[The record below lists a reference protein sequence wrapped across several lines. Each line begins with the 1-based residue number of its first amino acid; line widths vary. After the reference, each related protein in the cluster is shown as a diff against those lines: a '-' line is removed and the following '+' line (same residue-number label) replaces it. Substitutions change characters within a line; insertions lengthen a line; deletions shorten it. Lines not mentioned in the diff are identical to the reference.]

1 MEKDF
6 QVTIYTPLGKY
17 LVTRA
22 EYLSVKTTVSVIGVL
37 PNHAPLISTLE
48 VCKLTIKIAGK
59 TYTYAISGG
68 VIDIKKNTDVVLLLN
83 SIERQDE
90 IDILRAKAAKDRAEE
105 LLKHSVEIDVKRAKA
120 SLARALNRIS
130 VYENKL

>member
-1 MEKDF
+1 MSTFLLE
-6 QVTIYTPLGKY
+6 ILTPYGKY
-17 LVTRA
+17 FDRYVEEIIVQTEDYTLG
-22 EYLSVKTTVSVIGVL
+22 IL

-105 LLKHSVEIDVKRAKA
+105 LLKHSDEIDVKRAKA